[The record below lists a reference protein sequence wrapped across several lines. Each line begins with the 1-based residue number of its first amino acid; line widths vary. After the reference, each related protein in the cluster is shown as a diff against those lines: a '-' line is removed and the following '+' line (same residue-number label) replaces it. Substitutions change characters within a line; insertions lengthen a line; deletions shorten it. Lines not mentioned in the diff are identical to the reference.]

1 VILHSGSGAPS
12 DGQYASVG
20 AAIVSTP
27 KRVVVLTVIGLAIA
41 AMHSSIASAARNS
54 GGCGEYRYY
63 HGGRCV
69 DARGSGAGPPS
80 HWHPYDPSNSIH

>member
-1 VILHSGSGAPS
+1 MVLHSRSAAPS

-20 AAIVSTP
+20 AAIVSIP
-27 KRVVVLTVIGLAIA
+27 KRVVTPIVIGLAIA
-41 AMHSSIASAARNS
+41 AMQSSIAAAVRNS

-63 HGGRCV
+63 HGGKCV

-80 HWHPYDPSNSIH
+80 YWHPYDPSSSIH

>member
-1 VILHSGSGAPS
+1 MLHSRSGAPS

-27 KRVVVLTVIGLAIA
+27 KRVVMLTVIGLAIA
-41 AMHSSIASAARNS
+41 AMHSSIATAARNS